1 MAGVQAAPCV
11 FCQPGDHGKPELARP
26 DVGRTFRARLSAAL
40 ARSGLS
46 RTSLAS
52 RAGLDRSTLT
62 QLLSPEL
69 DRLPRA
75 DTAAALAAELE
86 VSLDWL
92 VGLSTVEKSGVDVL
106 DEALR
111 LEPSAPQP
119 LDDRLLR
126 WFREAAGSKIRIVP
140 TTWPDFA
147 KTEDTLR
154 HEYRVFA
161 ARSVERAIVEAHA
174 ELERLRLPETDLE
187 VVSSYQA
194 LTDFAD
200 GAGIWSTLEA
210 SARLRQIELFHALT
224 KELYP
229 SLRVYLFDGLTH
241 YSAPYTIFGRQRAA
255 LYVGQQ
261 YLVFNTPTHVSAF
274 HRHFDELVRAA
285 AVTPTAIG
293 AFLSELRK
301 RVRAHR

>member
-1 MAGVQAAPCV
+1 M
-11 FCQPGDHGKPELARP
+11 
-26 DVGRTFRARLSAAL
+26 

-46 RTSLAS
+46 RASLAR

-62 QLLSPEL
+62 QLLSPDL
-69 DRLPRA
+69 DRLPRT
-75 DTAAALAAELE
+75 DTAAALAAELK

-92 VGLSTVEKSGVDVL
+92 VGLSAEEKLGVDVL

-111 LEPSAPQP
+111 LEPSAPHP
-119 LDDRLLR
+119 VDDRLSR

-147 KTEDTLR
+147 KTKDTLR

-161 ARSVERAIVEAHA
+161 ARSVERAVADAREK
-174 ELERLRLPETDLE
+174 LERLRLPETDME
-187 VVSSYQA
+187 VVSSFQG
-194 LTDFAD
+194 LNDFAD

-210 SARLRQIELFHALT
+210 PARRRQIELFHALT

-229 SLRVYLFDGLTH
+229 SLRVHLFDGLTH
-241 YSAPYTIFGRQRAA
+241 YSAPYSIFGRRRAA

-261 YLVFNTPTHVSAF
+261 YLVFNAPTHVSAF

-285 AVTPTAIG
+285 VVTPTAIG
-293 AFLSELRK
+293 AFLSELGK
-301 RVRAHR
+301 RVRA

>member
-1 MAGVQAAPCV
+1 MRR
-11 FCQPGDHGKPELARP
+11 KPELARS
-26 DVGRTFRARLSAAL
+26 DVARTFRARLSAAL

-46 RTSLAS
+46 RSSLAS
-52 RAGLDRSTLT
+52 RTGLDRSTLT
-62 QLLSPEL
+62 QLLSPNL

-75 DTAAALAAELE
+75 DTVAALAAELK

-92 VGLSTVEKSGVDVL
+92 VGLSTVEKSGVDFL

-111 LEPSAPQP
+111 LEPSAPHP
-119 LDDRLLR
+119 VDDRLLH

-161 ARSVERAIVEAHA
+161 ARSVERAVVEAR
-174 ELERLRLPETDLE
+174 EKLERLRLPETDLE
-187 VVSSYQA
+187 VVSPYQG
-194 LTDFAD
+194 LNDFAD

-210 SARLRQIELFHALT
+210 PARIRQIEIFQALT

-241 YSAPYTIFGRQRAA
+241 YSAPYTIFGRRRAA
-255 LYVGQQ
+255 LYLGQQ
-261 YLVFNTPTHVSAF
+261 YLVFNTPTHVAAF
-274 HRHFDELVRAA
+274 HHHFDELVRAA
-285 AVTPTAIG
+285 AVTPTAVG

-301 RVRAHR
+301 RVRVNR